1 MASLGLVLA
10 IERFD
15 AERGVE
21 FSSFAVPTI
30 LGELRRHFR
39 DFGWAIHV
47 TRSDQELVLK
57 VNRETE
63 QLSQRLGRSPTS
75 QELADATRL
84 SVEQVVRALEVA
96 AGARPRSID
105 EPTDSDDDESTTR
118 IERLGYDE
126 AGFEL
131 VESRA
136 AACKGLGA
144 LTPREREVLYMRFFQ
159 DMTQSEIGE
168 RIGVSQMHVC
178 RILRR
183 ALERAQSVAEPSQQP

>member
-63 QLSQRLGRSPTS
+63 QLSQRLGRSPTP
-75 QELADATRL
+75 QEIADATRL

-96 AGARPRSID
+96 ASARPQLDRRADEFRRRVDHAHRAPGLRRSGL
-105 EPTDSDDDESTTR
+105 R
-118 IERLGYDE
+118 ARR
-126 AGFEL
+126 
-131 VESRA
+131 VSRGGVQGPGRPDPPRA
-136 AACKGLGA
+136 RGA
-144 LTPREREVLYMRFFQ
+144 L
-159 DMTQSEIGE
+159 
-168 RIGVSQMHVC
+168 H
-178 RILRR
+178 
-183 ALERAQSVAEPSQQP
+183 ALLPGHDPVRDR